1 VARVADLVLGAVC
14 DEAGLVPQPAGARL
28 TIASSSH
35 SRFRSNNLADLKF
48 VPSLDSSPL
57 LTKVD
62 LKGKRI
68 LRKLAARATTWC
80 DGPARGD

>member
-1 VARVADLVLGAVC
+1 VSRVADFALEAVC
-14 DEAGLVPQPAGARL
+14 DDAGPVPQPGARL
-28 TIASSSH
+28 TIASSSQ

-48 VPSLDSSPL
+48 APSLDSTPL

-68 LRKLAARATTWC
+68 LRKL
-80 DGPARGD
+80 PV

>member
-1 VARVADLVLGAVC
+1 VSRVADFALEAVC
-14 DEAGLVPQPAGARL
+14 DDAGPVPQPAGARL

-35 SRFRSNNLADLKF
+35 NRFRSNNLADLKF
-48 VPSLDSSPL
+48 APSLDSTPL

-68 LRKLAARATTWC
+68 LRKL
-80 DGPARGD
+80 PV